1 MKDLKQTRRNSLIE
15 IICNVGSGFILALLI
30 WEFIIEPVY
39 GIDKDFIENFGIT
52 GIFTGF
58 AILRGYLWRRI
69 FNKTT

>member
-1 MKDLKQTRRNSLIE
+1 MIE
-15 IICNVGSGFILALLI
+15 IICNVASGFILAILI

-39 GIDKDFIENFGIT
+39 GIEKSFSENFGIT